1 MSTYTNNIN
10 DKFSISFEDLPEEGV
25 EHLVD
30 EENEENEE
38 NEINL
43 NTLSVQDLEHLN
55 NNNTRRRS
63 SVFKTIFN
71 QQYCSNMS
79 PIPSENENSDD
90 EHDKDRDKYQGEK
103 EGCRN
108 KKFNKLTFKEVENEI
123 EKYYNIDI
131 NDKYYTELDFLVTH
145 VKGQKQLYTKSEY
158 CTKYKLNF
166 LKISSLLLSTFVTIL
181 TQNYS
186 TYSWSNTTMTVF
198 NYIVVFIISLINFLK
213 LESSAEKYSQLATYY
228 DSIEIDLE
236 FANSKL
242 LFITDVTE
250 KREFISKKVNTFEKR
265 MIENRK
271 KNNILIPEEVK
282 RMFPIICNVNI
293 LSFVKKNEFYK
304 KTLIEKMRNVKNEIR
319 FILYKWGMDTENE
332 EYNRENS
339 ENSENKEMEKSKQE
353 NRLDHL
359 YKVKNKL
366 LDEIFEF
373 RIIYELLDNVFMNE
387 IRTAEISLFCLF
399 SGFFK
404 PSSLSKKNM
413 KNVNPL
419 ILKHFISIG
428 LVDE

>member
-1 MSTYTNNIN
+1 
-10 DKFSISFEDLPEEGV
+10 
-25 EHLVD
+25 
-30 EENEENEE
+30 
-38 NEINL
+38 
-43 NTLSVQDLEHLN
+43 
-55 NNNTRRRS
+55 
-63 SVFKTIFN
+63 
-71 QQYCSNMS
+71 MS
-79 PIPSENENSDD
+79 PIPSEKENSDNEDEYD
-90 EHDKDRDKYQGEK
+90 EHDKNKDREKDRNRYRGGK

-145 VKGQKQLYTKSEY
+145 VKGQKQLYNKSEY

-166 LKISSLLLSTFVTIL
+166 LKISSLLLSTLVTIL

-186 TYSWSNTTMTVF
+186 TYSWSNTTMTVI

-242 LFITDVTE
+242 LFITDETE
-250 KREFISKKVNTFEKR
+250 KREFISKKVNMFEKR

-339 ENSENKEMEKSKQE
+339 ENSESDINKEMEKSKQE

-366 LDEIFEF
+366 LEEIFEF